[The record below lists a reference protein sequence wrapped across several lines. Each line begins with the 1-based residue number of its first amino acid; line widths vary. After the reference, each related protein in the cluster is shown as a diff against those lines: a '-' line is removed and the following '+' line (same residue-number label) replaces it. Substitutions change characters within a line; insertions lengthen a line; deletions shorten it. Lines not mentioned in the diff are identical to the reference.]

1 MNTNYTP
8 TISIL
13 HQNCKPDDD
22 NNSKLPYTAY
32 LTWYKVDDNIQY
44 DIAMADKSSELFDYY
59 YDNYQ
64 KNFIGM
70 QQSKGMIA
78 PNRWNVAAV
87 PPKKRKKR
95 KRKEEPNE

>member
-1 MNTNYTP
+1 MNTYYTP

-13 HQNCKPDDD
+13 HQNCKPDED
-22 NNSKLPYTAY
+22 NNTKLPYNAY
-32 LTWYKVDDNIQY
+32 LTWYKDDDNIQY
-44 DIAMADKSSELFDYY
+44 DIAMADKASELFDYY

-70 QQSKGMIA
+70 EQSKGMVA
-78 PNRWNVAAV
+78 PNRWNVQP

-95 KRKEEPNE
+95 RRKPEDE

>member
-1 MNTNYTP
+1 
-8 TISIL
+8 
-13 HQNCKPDDD
+13 
-22 NNSKLPYTAY
+22 
-32 LTWYKVDDNIQY
+32 
-44 DIAMADKSSELFDYY
+44 MADKSSELFDYY

-70 QQSKGMIA
+70 QQSKGMVA